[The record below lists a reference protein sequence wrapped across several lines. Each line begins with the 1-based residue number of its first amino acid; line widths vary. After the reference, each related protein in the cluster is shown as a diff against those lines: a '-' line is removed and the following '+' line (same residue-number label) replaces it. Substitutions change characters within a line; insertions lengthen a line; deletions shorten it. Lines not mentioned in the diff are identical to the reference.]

1 MKLFGSRVFWGVLLV
16 LGGLALLLENLGIF
30 RVGGLVWG
38 IILGVGG
45 LVFLSVYFENRTV
58 WWPLIP
64 GVTLLSICAAALL
77 GAIFPSLGALING
90 AVVLGG
96 IGLSFFIIY
105 LVNRENW
112 WAIIP
117 AGVLVTLGII
127 SMIEAGGFDVDTGGY
142 FFLGIGLTFLLV
154 AILPTPHG
162 QMKWA
167 MIPAVILLVMGILI
181 TAMAQDILKFIWPL
195 IVILLGGIL
204 LVRAFASGGT
214 KGRIR

>member
-1 MKLFGSRVFWGVLLV
+1 MKLFGSRVFWGVLLI

-30 RVGGLVWG
+30 RVGGLIWG

-45 LVFLSVYFENRTV
+45 LVFLTVYLENRAA

-64 GVTLLSICAAALL
+64 GITLLSICAAALIE
-77 GAIFPSLGALING
+77 AVFPSLGELING

-96 IGLSFFIIY
+96 IGLSFFIVY

-127 SMIEAGGFDVDTGGY
+127 STIEAGDFDVDTGGY
-142 FFLGIGLTFLLV
+142 FFLGMGLTFLLV
-154 AILPTPHG
+154 AILPTPQG

-167 MIPAVILLVMGILI
+167 LIPAVILLVMGVLI
-181 TAMAQDILKFIWPL
+181 TAAVQDILNFIWP
-195 IVILLGGIL
+195 VIIILGGGYLIIK
-204 LVRAFASGGT
+204 AFASG
-214 KGRIR
+214 RSRR